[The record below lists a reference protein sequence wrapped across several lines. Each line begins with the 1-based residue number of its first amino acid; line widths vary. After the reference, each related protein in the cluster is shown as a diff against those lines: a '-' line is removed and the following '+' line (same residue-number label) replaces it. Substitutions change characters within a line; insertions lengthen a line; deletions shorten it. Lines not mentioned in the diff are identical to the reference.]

1 MQLLN
6 VVALDH
12 FKRDHADAR
21 TSLDVWRHEVEAAHW
36 NTPQDIKNR
45 YRSADFLAKDRV
57 IFNIKGNSYRLV
69 VVVKYSMG
77 MVVVEWVG
85 THSDYDKKR
94 FN

>member
-21 TSLDVWRHEVEAAHW
+21 ASLDVWRSEVEAAQW

-57 IFNIKGNSYRLV
+57 IFNIKGNSYRLI

-85 THSDYDKKR
+85 THSEYDKKR

>member
-12 FKRDHADAR
+12 FKRNHANAR
-21 TSLDVWRHEVEAAHW
+21 TALDNWRREVEVAQW
-36 NTPQDIKNR
+36 KTPQDIKNR
-45 YRSADFLAKDRV
+45 YRSADFLANDKV
-57 IFNIKGNSYRLV
+57 IFDIKGNNYRLV

-85 THSDYDKKR
+85 THAEYDKKQ
-94 FN
+94 FE